1 MPRDEARS
9 TPPRAGPLSF
19 LAPESRKTFDL
30 NHALKV
36 TLVDLVTVF
45 VWCRLWLG
53 LLPGHTSR
61 GLSEGGNPRGRV
73 PALPYVRSQQP
84 APLYPLH
91 AAGRSLR
98 EESGRGNVDSSAKPE
113 EHTLESSGRIVLECG
128 CGERLMLLGLEVDW
142 RSEQRIE
149 FECSCGNGLTFS
161 DRLNEDVLEFRR
173 LMRGTL
179 KSRAVDVG
187 DL

>member
-1 MPRDEARS
+1 MYAHNSRRRFTPS
-9 TPPRAGPLSF
+9 TPPA
-19 LAPESRKTFDL
+19 
-30 NHALKV
+30 
-36 TLVDLVTVF
+36 
-45 VWCRLWLG
+45 
-53 LLPGHTSR
+53 
-61 GLSEGGNPRGRV
+61 GLS
-73 PALPYVRSQQP
+73 
-84 APLYPLH
+84 
-91 AAGRSLR
+91 
-98 EESGRGNVDSSAKPE
+98 ESGRGNVDSSAKPE

-142 RSEQRIE
+142 RSEQRME